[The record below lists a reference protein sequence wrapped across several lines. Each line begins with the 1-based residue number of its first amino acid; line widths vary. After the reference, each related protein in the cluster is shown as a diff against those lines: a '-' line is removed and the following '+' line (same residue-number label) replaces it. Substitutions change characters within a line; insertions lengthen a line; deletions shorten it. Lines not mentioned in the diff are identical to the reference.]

1 MIKKIY
7 SNLYHLPA
15 IGLLTGLVYFFY
27 NMWTDPL
34 SKHFIMS
41 TVNFFS

>member
-1 MIKKIY
+1 MIKNIY

-15 IGLLTGLVYFFY
+15 LAGLSGLAYIIY
-27 NMWTDPL
+27 TMWTDPL